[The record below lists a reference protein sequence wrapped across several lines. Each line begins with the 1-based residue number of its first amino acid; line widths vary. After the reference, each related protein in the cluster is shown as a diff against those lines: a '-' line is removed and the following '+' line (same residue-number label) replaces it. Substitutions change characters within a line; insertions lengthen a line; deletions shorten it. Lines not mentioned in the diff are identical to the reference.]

1 MKYPYS
7 FESSVG
13 YAFVLLISLWW
24 LPVLGPIIIG
34 YVTGR
39 KAGDPVKGVI
49 AMLIPIG
56 LYFFVIKAIAM
67 GWVHVPHAIGMYF
80 HSASSASLLPY
91 MNQTFA
97 TGMEIGNNIM
107 AHLYYVPSSFFIMVA
122 FAFIGGAMSRQ
133 IILERNI
140 APKYK
145 REKNKNRKRINNTS
159 GTNKLA
165 INRPSKN
172 LRTSNKNNKRATTR
186 RDGEFVVHEMDNRK
200 TIPVKK
206 KRSITFL

>member
-1 MKYPYS
+1 M
-7 FESSVG
+7 
-13 YAFVLLISLWW
+13 
-24 LPVLGPIIIG
+24 LGPIIIG

-67 GWVHVPHAIGMYF
+67 GWVHVPHAIGVYF

-97 TGMEIGNNIM
+97 TGMEVGNNIM

-133 IILERNI
+133 IMLEKNI
-140 APKYK
+140 SPNYK
-145 REKNKNRKRINNTS
+145 RAKTKNRKRVNNTS
-159 GTNKLA
+159 VANKLTV
-165 INRPSKN
+165 NRASKN
-172 LRTSNKNNKRATTR
+172 LRTSSRNNKRATAR
-186 RDGEFVVHEMDNRK
+186 RDGKFVVHEMDNRK